1 MSETTQVWKDRYEIE
16 RPLGRGGMSAVFLA
30 KDRQLLSKS
39 VVVKVL
45 LEEITNDAW
54 MQQKFKQEM
63 EALARIDH
71 PGVVGVLD
79 TGTTPEGK
87 PFLVMQYVEGD
98 TLRNLMD
105 QGPME
110 FTRAAKIVRQVA
122 QALGAAHEKGVW
134 HRDLKPE
141 NIMLQHSGGEDYIKL
156 IDFGIAGIQNSQ
168 FTGEATK
175 VAGTL
180 TYMAPEQFAGNPCA
194 ASDTYALGV
203 VAYEMLTGR
212 TPFPSS
218 SMTHLVQEGLT
229 WELPR
234 RARPDLPEAAERAI
248 LKAVSFR
255 AEQRQASIRE
265 LGDDLFSALTGGQA
279 PRKASSGELEIAH
292 VLFTDLVGYSLLTMD
307 KQREYLAEL
316 QGIVRQ
322 SASFRKAEKNGDI
335 ISLPTGDGMA
345 LSFFGDPLQP
355 VQCSVEV
362 AKELKSKPHLKLR
375 MGIHTGPVYRIS
387 DVNANANVA
396 GGGINMAQRVMDSG
410 DAGHI
415 LLSKTVADVLLQLS
429 AWAPYVSDL
438 GEHAVKHG
446 VKLHIYSLA
455 TEEAGNA
462 ETPAKFKAAAAAK
475 AAPPAAAPA
484 AEPAKS
490 KKTPLIAAVAAVVL
504 LGGGGAAWMAMQK
517 PEPLSISYST
527 INIPDGRIA
536 FNVANK
542 KPGYLYILNYGPD
555 KGQMTFLMLEPR
567 YGRSAQRSADE
578 SKRVPEEAGFQPDTA
593 EEKNTPYLVWSAEQ
607 VPEMEALKKL
617 PGDHGQP
624 NISDQSQVANTLQFL
639 KNHHSEATGNAAST
653 DLRTNDKVLVYPI
666 SLEKH

>member
-1 MSETTQVWKDRYEIE
+1 MSETNQVWKDRYEIE
-16 RPLGRGGMSAVFLA
+16 RPLGRGGMSAVYLA
-30 KDRQLLSKS
+30 KDRQLLSKY

-45 LEEITNDAW
+45 LEETNNDAW

-79 TGTTPEGK
+79 TGQTPEGK

-98 TLRNLMD
+98 TLRNLID

-122 QALGAAHEKGVW
+122 QALAAAHEKGVW

-234 RARPDLPEAAERAI
+234 RSRPDLPEAAEKAI

-255 AEQRQASIRE
+255 PEQRQASIRD
-265 LGDDLFSALTGGQA
+265 LGDELYSALTGGQT
-279 PRKASSGELEIAH
+279 PRKAASGELEIAH

-307 KQREYLAEL
+307 RQREYLAEL

-322 SASFRKAEKNGDI
+322 SPSFRKAEKNGDI

-345 LSFFGDPLQP
+345 LSFFGDPIAP
-355 VQCSVEV
+355 VQCAVEV

-375 MGIHTGPVYRIS
+375 MGVHTGPVYRIS

-429 AWAPYVSDL
+429 AWASYVCDL

-455 TEEAGNA
+455 TEEAGNP
-462 ETPAKFKAAAAAK
+462 ETPAKFKTGAAAK
-475 AAPPAAAPA
+475 SAPA
-484 AEPAKS
+484 AVGEPAKS
-490 KKTPLIAAVAAVVL
+490 KKTPILAAAAAVVL
-504 LGGGGAAWMAMQK
+504 LGGGAAGWMMMGNK
-517 PEPLSISYST
+517 PQPLQ
-527 INIPDGRIA
+527 IA
-536 FNVANK
+536 YLMVPVGNALAFKVAT
-542 KPGYLYILNYGPD
+542 PTSGYLYILNYGQEKD
-555 KGQMTFLMLEPR
+555 GKWTFRLLEPR
-567 YGRSAQRSADE
+567 YNRSAQRGGGE
-578 SKRVPEEAGFQPDTA
+578 ELQIPEKGGFQPNSGDD
-593 EEKNTPYLVWSAEQ
+593 KNYPYLVWSSQ
-607 VPEMEALKKL
+607 TIPQMEALKKL
-617 PGDHGQP
+617 PQDDGEAVV
-624 NISDQSQVANTLQFL
+624 SDKQQVDNVTEFL
-639 KNHHSEATGNAAST
+639 KSHHAETSPKAGATEV
-653 DLRTNDKVLVYPI
+653 RTNEKVLVYQIP
-666 SLEKH
+666 LERQR